1 MVMWFEVMKV
11 ILEIFCMVA
20 AAYNGANEF
29 CLLKRYII
37 MSWCSAS

>member
-1 MVMWFEVMKV
+1 MKG

-29 CLLKRYII
+29 CLPRHYII
-37 MSWCSAS
+37 MSWCFTS